1 MHRIR
6 NALARYLG
14 HVRSSPTQLATFL
27 MAAWF
32 TSNGPVAL
40 LIYPNFS
47 MHPTQSRTIEL
58 LGFIPVTVNGWHAL
72 FHLITG
78 VVGLFCLRTS
88 RTAARYAGATAVVYA
103 AAGVLGLLGGTSVCG
118 MMAVDTFGNW
128 VHVVEAL
135 ILAGISA
142 ATVAS
147 NRVRHNSIRPATY
160 ATQEK

>member
-1 MHRIR
+1 MQGIRI
-6 NALARYLG
+6 AGARYLG
-14 HVRSSPTQLATFL
+14 RVRSSPTQVAAFL

-47 MHPTQSRTIEL
+47 MHPMQSRTIEL

-78 VVGLFCLRTS
+78 VVGLFCVRTPA
-88 RTAARYAGATAVVYA
+88 TAARYAGVTALVYA
-103 AAGVLGLLGGTSVCG
+103 ATGVLGLIGGTSVCG

-128 VHVVEAL
+128 VHIFEAL
-135 ILAGISA
+135 ILTGIVAHA
-142 ATVAS
+142 AYTRRAKS
-147 NRVRHNSIRPATY
+147 LAR
-160 ATQEK
+160 